1 MPMSVKIIL
10 VDLDNTTLDFSGE
23 KAKLHHPE
31 HCPFPQGEPGFYRN
45 LPPLPGAVEAIALL
59 DADPR
64 YEVHFCTAPSVDIR
78 NVRCWSEKMESI
90 VKTFGEAF
98 YYRTTITFDKSR
110 VLGDFLI
117 DDLPAGRG
125 QEKFTGELV
134 LFGSEK
140 FSNWQLVLDY
150 FEIEADL
157 GLAA

>member
-1 MPMSVKIIL
+1 MDVKVIL
-10 VDLDNTTLDFSGE
+10 VDLDNTTLDFNGE
-23 KAKLHHPE
+23 KAKRHHPK
-31 HCPFPQGEPGFYRN
+31 HCPFPQGEPGFYRE
-45 LPPLPGAVEAIALL
+45 LPALPGAVEAIALL

-90 VKTFGEAF
+90 VATFGEEF

-110 VLGDFLI
+110 VIGDYLV

-125 QEKFTGELV
+125 QEKFGGELLV
-134 LFGSEK
+134 FGSETFK
-140 FSNWQLVLDY
+140 DWQAVLDH
-150 FEIEADL
+150 FGIDADL